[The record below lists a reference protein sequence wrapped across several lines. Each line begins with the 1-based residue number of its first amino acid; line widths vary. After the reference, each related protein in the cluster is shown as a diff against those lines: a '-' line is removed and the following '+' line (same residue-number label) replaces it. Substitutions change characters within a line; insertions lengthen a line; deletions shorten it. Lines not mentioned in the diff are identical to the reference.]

1 MAYVALQL
9 AYHLGFEDVLLVGV
23 DLDQSVGRFTRTAR
37 AFFAVRARPAL
48 GQPHPAVVEADGQ
61 EVVSEHFHVYNLSA
75 TSRIPVELIPKVT
88 LSQAR
93 HIAGCA
99 MN

>member
-1 MAYVALQL
+1 MASDALKGLSALKL
-9 AYHLGFEDVLLVGV
+9 ALM
-23 DLDQSVGRFTRTAR
+23 AR
-37 AFFAVRARPAL
+37 
-48 GQPHPAVVEADGQ
+48 QVVN
-61 EVVSEHFHVYNLSA
+61 EHFHVYNLSA
-75 TSRIPVELIPKVT
+75 TSRIPAELIPKVT